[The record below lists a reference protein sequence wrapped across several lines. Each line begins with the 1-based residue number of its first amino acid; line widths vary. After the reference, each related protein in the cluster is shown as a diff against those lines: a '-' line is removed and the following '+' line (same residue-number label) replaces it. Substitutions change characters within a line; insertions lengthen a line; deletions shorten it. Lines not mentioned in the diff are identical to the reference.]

1 MRPSAGP
8 GDAARGTTM
17 TAVGPDMPK
26 GVDAREVGPCS
37 VGGGECARESV
48 VVVAVAIEIGESK

>member
-1 MRPSAGP
+1 
-8 GDAARGTTM
+8 M
-17 TAVGPDMPK
+17 TAVGPDMPN